1 MIMNHEFKDR
11 EIIKDHKGAVLSKYS
26 SLTFFKNSSIRVV
39 NFGTSKIPVK
49 GYYIPAFQP
58 V

>member
-1 MIMNHEFKDR
+1 MNSKADKLLRITR
-11 EIIKDHKGAVLSKYS
+11 EQYLTSMAH
-26 SLTFFKNSSIRVV
+26 SLFLKKNSSIRVV

-49 GYYIPAFQP
+49 DCYVPTLQQ